1 MKICYIGTHDES
13 SRALEE
19 FCKRYDC
26 TFEYDESAESSES
39 LVSALKSAFKYNL
52 IVVNLDCL
60 HNKKIDDDFILECME
75 QYKAVKDEVILCTD
89 TQVSTK
95 IKKINYTIVS
105 TAEKEKLERCFSL
118 FGVEKK
124 EIIPKDLFSF
134 LKKEDHD
141 ILQNF
146 KEEVAEKAD
155 ITEDTNSNEETNL
168 IKDENAQTVKQDK
181 QTESITINLNKPKTL
196 ESLAI
201 TDFEKAETKSDDK
214 ANKPRVM
221 SIEEKE
227 KSVGNIKQLKNS
239 DVSKDSKKTSEEKS
253 ECKVKNKP
261 VTLSDSLDSI
271 DKIFGKM
278 PVQIEH
284 IKRLSDDTTQAK
296 PISTPQNQQQR
307 VENIQPTQPTTPTV
321 NAEPIENIS
330 FLQNQNSEFGTNT
343 QVKPIQTFENKKDFD
358 IPIQKQTIGV
368 IGSLERIGTTTQ
380 AIQLTRFL
388 SNIGKS
394 VCYVQ
399 DNNSNFLDMLTKY
412 YYDVNVDTGSECILY
427 DGLYLNRKKNLVYDK
442 NYEVEVYDYGCPVNI
457 PSDFFEKNIRIVVC
471 GGSPEE
477 IDKLTAMISQLYSD
491 DKIYYLFSF
500 VAHHDKPNVLD
511 IMSERKTNC
520 YFAPYSPDCFAQ
532 ISDENADMYYDILGI
547 EKPKKKKGL
556 FKRGNKDAKV

>member
-39 LVSALKSAFKYNL
+39 LVSALRSAFKYNL

-60 HNKKIDDDFILECME
+60 HNKKIDDDFIFECME

-155 ITEDTNSNEETNL
+155 ITENTNSNEETNL
-168 IKDENAQTVKQDK
+168 KKDENAQTVKQDK

-227 KSVGNIKQLKNS
+227 KSVEKIERLKKS
-239 DVSKDSKKTSEEKS
+239 DISKDSKKTSEEKS
-253 ECKVKNKP
+253 EEKVKTKP

-271 DKIFGKM
+271 DQIFGKM
-278 PVQIEH
+278 PVQLEN
-284 IKRLSDDTTQAK
+284 IKKLNDDTTQEK
-296 PISTPQNQQQR
+296 PISNSQDKQQR
-307 VENIQPTQPTTPTV
+307 VENIQPTTLTMNT
-321 NAEPIENIS
+321 EPIENIS
-330 FLQNQNSEFGTNT
+330 FPQKQNSEFATYT
-343 QVKPIQTFENKKDFD
+343 QVKPESFDNKKDFD
-358 IPIQKQTIGV
+358 IPIQKRTIGV
-368 IGSLERIGTTTQ
+368 IGSLDRIGTTTQ
-380 AIQLTRFL
+380 AIQITRFL
-388 SNIGKS
+388 SNIGQS

-399 DNNSNFLDMLTKY
+399 DNNSNFLDMLIKY

-442 NYEVEVYDYGCPVNI
+442 EYEVEVYDYGCPVNI

-471 GGSPEE
+471 GGSPDE
-477 IDKLTAMISQLYSD
+477 IDRLTAMISQLYSD
-491 DKIYYLFSF
+491 DKIYYVFSF
-500 VAHHDKPNVLD
+500 VANHDKQNVLD
-511 IMSERKTNC
+511 IMSERKSKC

-556 FKRGNKDAKV
+556 FRRGNKDAKV

>member
-39 LVSALKSAFKYNL
+39 LVSALRSAFKYNL

-60 HNKKIDDDFILECME
+60 HNKKIDDDFIFECME

-155 ITEDTNSNEETNL
+155 ITENTNSNEETNL
-168 IKDENAQTVKQDK
+168 KKDENAQTVKQDK

-227 KSVGNIKQLKNS
+227 KSVEKIERLKKS
-239 DVSKDSKKTSEEKS
+239 DISKDSKKTSEEKS
-253 ECKVKNKP
+253 EEKVKTKP

-271 DKIFGKM
+271 DQIFGKM
-278 PVQIEH
+278 PVQLEN
-284 IKRLSDDTTQAK
+284 IKKLNDDTTQEK
-296 PISTPQNQQQR
+296 PISNSQDKQQR
-307 VENIQPTQPTTPTV
+307 VENIQPTTLTMNT
-321 NAEPIENIS
+321 EPIENIS
-330 FLQNQNSEFGTNT
+330 FPQKQNSEFATYT
-343 QVKPIQTFENKKDFD
+343 QVKPESFDNKKDFD
-358 IPIQKQTIGV
+358 IPIQKRTIGV
-368 IGSLERIGTTTQ
+368 IGSLDRIGTTTQ
-380 AIQLTRFL
+380 AIQITRFL
-388 SNIGKS
+388 SNIGQS

-399 DNNSNFLDMLTKY
+399 DNKSNFLDMLIKY

-442 NYEVEVYDYGCPVNI
+442 EYEVEVYDYGCPVNI

-471 GGSPEE
+471 GGSPDE
-477 IDKLTAMISQLYSD
+477 IDRLTAMISQLYSD
-491 DKIYYLFSF
+491 DKIYYVFSF
-500 VAHHDKPNVLD
+500 VANHDKQNVLD
-511 IMSERKTNC
+511 IMSERKSKC

-556 FKRGNKDAKV
+556 FRRGNKDAKV

>member
-39 LVSALKSAFKYNL
+39 LVSALRSAFKYNL

-60 HNKKIDDDFILECME
+60 HNKKIDDDFIFECME

-155 ITEDTNSNEETNL
+155 ITENTNSNEETNL
-168 IKDENAQTVKQDK
+168 KKDENAQTVKQDK

-227 KSVGNIKQLKNS
+227 KSVEKIERLKKS
-239 DVSKDSKKTSEEKS
+239 DISKDSKKTSEEKS
-253 ECKVKNKP
+253 EEKVKTKP

-271 DKIFGKM
+271 DQIFGKM
-278 PVQIEH
+278 PVQLEN
-284 IKRLSDDTTQAK
+284 IKKLNDDTTQEK
-296 PISTPQNQQQR
+296 PISNSQDKQQR
-307 VENIQPTQPTTPTV
+307 VENIQPTTLTMNT
-321 NAEPIENIS
+321 EPIENTS
-330 FLQNQNSEFGTNT
+330 FPQKQNSEFATYT
-343 QVKPIQTFENKKDFD
+343 QVKPESFDNKKDFD
-358 IPIQKQTIGV
+358 IPIQKRTIGV
-368 IGSLERIGTTTQ
+368 IGSLDRIGTTTQ
-380 AIQLTRFL
+380 AIQITRFL
-388 SNIGKS
+388 SNIGQS

-399 DNNSNFLDMLTKY
+399 DNNSNFLDMLIKY

-442 NYEVEVYDYGCPVNI
+442 EYEVEVYDYGCPVNI

-471 GGSPEE
+471 GGSPDE
-477 IDKLTAMISQLYSD
+477 IDRLTAMISQLYSD
-491 DKIYYLFSF
+491 DKIYYVFSF
-500 VAHHDKPNVLD
+500 VANHDKQNVLD
-511 IMSERKTNC
+511 IMSERKSKC

-556 FKRGNKDAKV
+556 FRRGNKDAKV

>member
-39 LVSALKSAFKYNL
+39 LVSALRSAFKYNL

-60 HNKKIDDDFILECME
+60 HNKKIDDDFIFECME

-155 ITEDTNSNEETNL
+155 ITENTNSNEETNL
-168 IKDENAQTVKQDK
+168 KKDENAQTVKQDK

-227 KSVGNIKQLKNS
+227 KSVEKIERLKKS
-239 DVSKDSKKTSEEKS
+239 DISKDSKKTSEEKS
-253 ECKVKNKP
+253 EEKVKTKP

-271 DKIFGKM
+271 DQIFGKM
-278 PVQIEH
+278 PVQLEN
-284 IKRLSDDTTQAK
+284 IKKFNDDTTQEK
-296 PISTPQNQQQR
+296 PISNSQDKQQR
-307 VENIQPTQPTTPTV
+307 VENIQPTTLTMNT
-321 NAEPIENIS
+321 EPIENIS
-330 FLQNQNSEFGTNT
+330 FPQKQNSEFATYT
-343 QVKPIQTFENKKDFD
+343 QVKPESFDNKKDFD
-358 IPIQKQTIGV
+358 IPIQKRTIGV
-368 IGSLERIGTTTQ
+368 IGSLDRIGTTTQ
-380 AIQLTRFL
+380 AIQITRFL
-388 SNIGKS
+388 SNIGQS

-399 DNNSNFLDMLTKY
+399 DNNSNFLDMLIKY

-442 NYEVEVYDYGCPVNI
+442 EYEVEVYDYGCPVNI

-471 GGSPEE
+471 GGSPDE
-477 IDKLTAMISQLYSD
+477 IDRLTAMISQLYSD
-491 DKIYYLFSF
+491 DKIYYVFSF
-500 VAHHDKPNVLD
+500 VANHDKQNVLD
-511 IMSERKTNC
+511 IMSERKSKC

-556 FKRGNKDAKV
+556 FRRGNKDAKV

>member
-39 LVSALKSAFKYNL
+39 LVSALRSAFKYNL

-60 HNKKIDDDFILECME
+60 HNKKIDDDFIFECME

-118 FGVEKK
+118 FGVEKE

-155 ITEDTNSNEETNL
+155 ITENTNSNEETNL
-168 IKDENAQTVKQDK
+168 KKDENAQTVKQDK

-227 KSVGNIKQLKNS
+227 KSVEKIERLKKS
-239 DVSKDSKKTSEEKS
+239 DISKDSKKTSEEKS
-253 ECKVKNKP
+253 EEKVKTKP

-271 DKIFGKM
+271 DQIFGKM
-278 PVQIEH
+278 PVQLEN
-284 IKRLSDDTTQAK
+284 IKKLNDDTTQEK
-296 PISTPQNQQQR
+296 PISNSQDKQQR
-307 VENIQPTQPTTPTV
+307 VENIQPTTLTMNT
-321 NAEPIENIS
+321 EPIENIS
-330 FLQNQNSEFGTNT
+330 FPQKQNSEFATYT
-343 QVKPIQTFENKKDFD
+343 QVKPESFDNKKDFD
-358 IPIQKQTIGV
+358 IPIQKRTIGV
-368 IGSLERIGTTTQ
+368 IGSLDRIGTTTQ
-380 AIQLTRFL
+380 AIQITRFL
-388 SNIGKS
+388 SNIGQS

-399 DNNSNFLDMLTKY
+399 DNNSNFLDMLIKY

-442 NYEVEVYDYGCPVNI
+442 EYEVEVYDYGCPVNI

-471 GGSPEE
+471 GGSPDE
-477 IDKLTAMISQLYSD
+477 IDRLTAMISQLYSD
-491 DKIYYLFSF
+491 DKIYYVFSF
-500 VAHHDKPNVLD
+500 VANHDKQNVLD
-511 IMSERKTNC
+511 IMSERKSKC

-556 FKRGNKDAKV
+556 FRRGNKDAKV

>member
-39 LVSALKSAFKYNL
+39 LVSALRSAFKYNL

-60 HNKKIDDDFILECME
+60 HNKKIDDDFIFECME

-155 ITEDTNSNEETNL
+155 ITENTNSNEETNL
-168 IKDENAQTVKQDK
+168 KKDENAQTVKQDK

-201 TDFEKAETKSDDK
+201 TDFEKAETKSDDN

-227 KSVGNIKQLKNS
+227 KSVEKIERLKKS
-239 DVSKDSKKTSEEKS
+239 DISKDSKKTSEEKS
-253 ECKVKNKP
+253 EEKVKTKP

-271 DKIFGKM
+271 DQIFGKM
-278 PVQIEH
+278 PVQLEN
-284 IKRLSDDTTQAK
+284 IKKLNDDTTQEK
-296 PISTPQNQQQR
+296 PISNSQDKQQR
-307 VENIQPTQPTTPTV
+307 VENIQPTTLTMNT
-321 NAEPIENIS
+321 EPIENIS
-330 FLQNQNSEFGTNT
+330 FPQKQNSEFATYT
-343 QVKPIQTFENKKDFD
+343 QVKPESFDNKKDFD
-358 IPIQKQTIGV
+358 IPIQKRTIGV
-368 IGSLERIGTTTQ
+368 IGSLDRIGTTTQ
-380 AIQLTRFL
+380 AIQITRFL
-388 SNIGKS
+388 SNIGQS

-399 DNNSNFLDMLTKY
+399 DNNSNFLDMLIKY

-442 NYEVEVYDYGCPVNI
+442 EYEVEVYDYGCPVNI

-471 GGSPEE
+471 GGSPDE
-477 IDKLTAMISQLYSD
+477 IDRLTAMISQLYSD
-491 DKIYYLFSF
+491 DKIYYVFSF
-500 VAHHDKPNVLD
+500 VANHDKQNVLD
-511 IMSERKTNC
+511 IMSERKSKC

-556 FKRGNKDAKV
+556 FRRGNKDAKV

>member
-39 LVSALKSAFKYNL
+39 LVSALRSAFKYNL

-60 HNKKIDDDFILECME
+60 HNKKIDDDFIFECME

-155 ITEDTNSNEETNL
+155 ITENTNSNEETNL
-168 IKDENAQTVKQDK
+168 KKDENAQTVKQDK

-227 KSVGNIKQLKNS
+227 KSVEKIERLKKS
-239 DVSKDSKKTSEEKS
+239 DISKDSKKTSEEKS
-253 ECKVKNKP
+253 EEKVKTKP

-271 DKIFGKM
+271 EQIFGKM
-278 PVQIEH
+278 PVQLEN
-284 IKRLSDDTTQAK
+284 IKKLNDDTTQEK
-296 PISTPQNQQQR
+296 PISNSQDKQQR
-307 VENIQPTQPTTPTV
+307 VENIQPTTLTMNT
-321 NAEPIENIS
+321 EPIENTS
-330 FLQNQNSEFGTNT
+330 FPQKQNSEFATYT
-343 QVKPIQTFENKKDFD
+343 QVKPESFDNKKDFD
-358 IPIQKQTIGV
+358 IPIQKRTIGV
-368 IGSLERIGTTTQ
+368 IGSLDRIGTTTQ
-380 AIQLTRFL
+380 AIQITRFL
-388 SNIGKS
+388 SNIGQS

-399 DNNSNFLDMLTKY
+399 DNNSNFLDMLIKY

-442 NYEVEVYDYGCPVNI
+442 EYEVEVYDYGCPVNI

-471 GGSPEE
+471 GGSPDE
-477 IDKLTAMISQLYSD
+477 IDRLTAMISQLYSD
-491 DKIYYLFSF
+491 DKIYYVFSF
-500 VAHHDKPNVLD
+500 VANHDKQNVLD
-511 IMSERKTNC
+511 IMSERKSKC

-556 FKRGNKDAKV
+556 FRRGNKDAKV

>member
-39 LVSALKSAFKYNL
+39 LVSALRSAFKYNL

-60 HNKKIDDDFILECME
+60 HNKKIDDDFIFECME

-155 ITEDTNSNEETNL
+155 ITENTNSNEETNL
-168 IKDENAQTVKQDK
+168 KKDENAQTVKQDK

-227 KSVGNIKQLKNS
+227 KSVEKIERLKKS
-239 DVSKDSKKTSEEKS
+239 DISKDSKKTSEEKS
-253 ECKVKNKP
+253 EEKVKTKP

-271 DKIFGKM
+271 DQIFGKM
-278 PVQIEH
+278 PVQLEN
-284 IKRLSDDTTQAK
+284 IKKLNDDTTQEK
-296 PISTPQNQQQR
+296 PISNSQDKQQR
-307 VENIQPTQPTTPTV
+307 VENIQPTTLTM

-330 FLQNQNSEFGTNT
+330 FPQKQNSEFATYT
-343 QVKPIQTFENKKDFD
+343 QVKPESFDNKKDFD
-358 IPIQKQTIGV
+358 IPIQKRTIGV
-368 IGSLERIGTTTQ
+368 IGSLDRIGTTTQ
-380 AIQLTRFL
+380 AIQITRFL
-388 SNIGKS
+388 SNIGQS

-399 DNNSNFLDMLTKY
+399 DNNSNFLDMLIKY

-442 NYEVEVYDYGCPVNI
+442 EYEVEVYDYGCPVNI

-471 GGSPEE
+471 GGSSDE
-477 IDKLTAMISQLYSD
+477 IDRLTAMISQLYSD
-491 DKIYYLFSF
+491 DKIYYVFSF
-500 VAHHDKPNVLD
+500 VANHDKQNVLD
-511 IMSERKTNC
+511 IMSERKSKC

-556 FKRGNKDAKV
+556 FRRGNKDAKV

>member
-39 LVSALKSAFKYNL
+39 LVSALRSAFKYNL
-52 IVVNLDCL
+52 IVVNLDSL
-60 HNKKIDDDFILECME
+60 HNKKIDDDFIFECME

-155 ITEDTNSNEETNL
+155 ITENTNSNEETNL
-168 IKDENAQTVKQDK
+168 KKDENAQTVKQDK

-196 ESLAI
+196 EALAI

-227 KSVGNIKQLKNS
+227 KSVEKIERLKKS
-239 DVSKDSKKTSEEKS
+239 DISKDSKKTSEEKS
-253 ECKVKNKP
+253 EEKVKTKP

-271 DKIFGKM
+271 DQIFGKM
-278 PVQIEH
+278 PVQLEN
-284 IKRLSDDTTQAK
+284 IKKLNDDTTQEK
-296 PISTPQNQQQR
+296 PISNSQDKQQR
-307 VENIQPTQPTTPTV
+307 VENIQPTTLTMNT
-321 NAEPIENIS
+321 EPIENIS
-330 FLQNQNSEFGTNT
+330 FPQKQNSEFATYT
-343 QVKPIQTFENKKDFD
+343 QVKPESFDNKKDFD
-358 IPIQKQTIGV
+358 IPIQKRTIGV
-368 IGSLERIGTTTQ
+368 IGSLDRIGTTTQ
-380 AIQLTRFL
+380 AIQITRFL
-388 SNIGKS
+388 SNIGQS

-399 DNNSNFLDMLTKY
+399 DNNSNFLDMLIKY

-442 NYEVEVYDYGCPVNI
+442 EYEVEVYDYGCPVNI

-471 GGSPEE
+471 GGSPDE
-477 IDKLTAMISQLYSD
+477 IDRLTAMISQLYSD
-491 DKIYYLFSF
+491 DKIYYVFSF
-500 VAHHDKPNVLD
+500 VANHDKQNVLD
-511 IMSERKTNC
+511 IMSERKSKC

-556 FKRGNKDAKV
+556 FRRGNKDAKV

>member
-1 MKICYIGTHDES
+1 MKICYIGTHDEPS
-13 SRALEE
+13 KVLEE
-19 FCKRYDC
+19 YCKGYDC
-26 TFEYDESAESSES
+26 TFDYDESAESSES
-39 LVSALKSAFKYNL
+39 LVSALKRAYKYNL

-60 HNKKIDDDFILECME
+60 YSKNIDDDFLYDCFQ
-75 QYKAVKDEVILCTD
+75 QYKKVKSELILYGN
-89 TQVSTK
+89 VSSK
-95 IKKINYTIVS
+95 IKDIGYPIISDVNSDRKS
-105 TAEKEKLERCFSL
+105 LEKLFAAYGFKL
-118 FGVEKK
+118 LPKK
-124 EIIPKDLFSF
+124 AEEDLFSSLITSDTANLKVSNNF
-134 LKKEDHD
+134 FDDIIGTKKED
-141 ILQNF
+141 
-146 KEEVAEKAD
+146 
-155 ITEDTNSNEETNL
+155 ET
-168 IKDENAQTVKQDK
+168 AQKVKHDK
-181 QTESITINLNKPKTL
+181 QTESVAINRNKPKAL
-196 ESLAI
+196 ESLVMSG
-201 TDFEKAETKSDDK
+201 FEKTETKSDDK
-214 ANKPRVM
+214 ANKSRVM

-227 KSVGNIKQLKNS
+227 KSVGNIERLKNS

-253 ECKVKNKP
+253 EDKVKNKP
-261 VTLSDSLDSI
+261 ATLSDSLDSI

-278 PVQIEH
+278 PVQIEN
-284 IKRLSDDTTQAK
+284 IKRLSNDTTQAK
-296 PISTPQNQQQR
+296 PISNPQNQQQR

-330 FLQNQNSEFGTNT
+330 FPQNQNSEFGTNT

-520 YFAPYSPDCFAQ
+520 YFTPYTPDCFAQ
-532 ISDENADMYYDILGI
+532 ISDESADMYYDILGI

-556 FKRGNKDAKV
+556 FRRGNKDAKVQ

>member
-39 LVSALKSAFKYNL
+39 LVSALRSAFKYNL
-52 IVVNLDCL
+52 IVVNLDSL
-60 HNKKIDDDFILECME
+60 HNKKIDDDFIFECME

-155 ITEDTNSNEETNL
+155 ITENTNSNEETNL
-168 IKDENAQTVKQDK
+168 KKDENAQTVKQDK

-196 ESLAI
+196 EALAI

-227 KSVGNIKQLKNS
+227 KSVEKIERLKKS
-239 DVSKDSKKTSEEKS
+239 DISKDSKKTSEEKS
-253 ECKVKNKP
+253 EEKVKTKP

-271 DKIFGKM
+271 DQIFGKM
-278 PVQIEH
+278 PVQLEN
-284 IKRLSDDTTQAK
+284 IKKLNDDTTQEK
-296 PISTPQNQQQR
+296 PISNSQDKQQR
-307 VENIQPTQPTTPTV
+307 VENIQPTTLTMNT
-321 NAEPIENIS
+321 EPIENIS
-330 FLQNQNSEFGTNT
+330 FPQKQNSEFATYT
-343 QVKPIQTFENKKDFD
+343 QVKPESFDNKKDFD
-358 IPIQKQTIGV
+358 IPIKKRTIGV
-368 IGSLERIGTTTQ
+368 IGSLDRIGTTTQ
-380 AIQLTRFL
+380 AIQITRFL
-388 SNIGKS
+388 SNIGQS

-399 DNNSNFLDMLTKY
+399 DNNSNFLDMLIKY

-442 NYEVEVYDYGCPVNI
+442 EYEVEVYDYGCPVNI

-471 GGSPEE
+471 GGSPDE
-477 IDKLTAMISQLYSD
+477 IDRLTAMISQLYSD
-491 DKIYYLFSF
+491 DKIYYVFSF
-500 VAHHDKPNVLD
+500 VANHDKQNVLD
-511 IMSERKTNC
+511 IMSERKSKC

-556 FKRGNKDAKV
+556 FRRGNKDAKV

>member
-1 MKICYIGTHDES
+1 MKICYIGTHDEPS
-13 SRALEE
+13 KALEE
-19 FCKRYDC
+19 FCKGYDC

-60 HNKKIDDDFILECME
+60 HNKKIDDDFIFECME

-155 ITEDTNSNEETNL
+155 ITENTNSNEETNL
-168 IKDENAQTVKQDK
+168 KKDENAQTVKQDK

-221 SIEEKE
+221 SIEEKSVE
-227 KSVGNIKQLKNS
+227 KIERLKKS
-239 DVSKDSKKTSEEKS
+239 DISKDSKKTSEEKS
-253 ECKVKNKP
+253 EEKVKTKP

-271 DKIFGKM
+271 DQIFGKM
-278 PVQIEH
+278 PVQLEN
-284 IKRLSDDTTQAK
+284 IKKLNDDTTQEK
-296 PISTPQNQQQR
+296 PISNSQDKQQK
-307 VENIQPTQPTTPTV
+307 VENIQPTTLTM

-330 FLQNQNSEFGTNT
+330 FPQKQNSEFATYT
-343 QVKPIQTFENKKDFD
+343 QVKPESFDNKKDFD
-358 IPIQKQTIGV
+358 IPIQKRTIGV
-368 IGSLERIGTTTQ
+368 IGSLDRIGTTTQ
-380 AIQLTRFL
+380 AIQITRFL
-388 SNIGKS
+388 SNIGQS

-399 DNNSNFLDMLTKY
+399 DNNSNFLDMLIKY

-442 NYEVEVYDYGCPVNI
+442 EYEVEVYDYGCPVNI

-471 GGSPEE
+471 GGSPDE
-477 IDKLTAMISQLYSD
+477 IDRLTAMISQLYSD
-491 DKIYYLFSF
+491 DKIYYVFSF
-500 VAHHDKPNVLD
+500 VANHDKQNVLD
-511 IMSERKTNC
+511 IMSERKSKC

-556 FKRGNKDAKV
+556 FRRGNKDAKV

>member
-1 MKICYIGTHDES
+1 MKICYIGTHDEPS
-13 SRALEE
+13 KVFEE
-19 FCKRYDC
+19 FCKGYDC

-39 LVSALKSAFKYNL
+39 LVSALRSAFKYNL
-52 IVVNLDCL
+52 IVVNLDSL
-60 HNKKIDDDFILECME
+60 HNKKIDDDFIFECME

-155 ITEDTNSNEETNL
+155 ITENTNSNEETNL
-168 IKDENAQTVKQDK
+168 KKDENAQTVKQDK

-227 KSVGNIKQLKNS
+227 KSVEKIERLKKS
-239 DVSKDSKKTSEEKS
+239 DISKDSKKTSEEKS
-253 ECKVKNKP
+253 EEKVKTKH

-271 DKIFGKM
+271 DQIFGKM
-278 PVQIEH
+278 PVQLEN
-284 IKRLSDDTTQAK
+284 IKKLNDDTTQEK
-296 PISTPQNQQQR
+296 PISNSQDKQQR
-307 VENIQPTQPTTPTV
+307 VENIQPTTLTMNT
-321 NAEPIENIS
+321 EPIENTS
-330 FLQNQNSEFGTNT
+330 FPQKQNSEFATYT
-343 QVKPIQTFENKKDFD
+343 QVKPESFDNKKDFD
-358 IPIQKQTIGV
+358 IPIQKRTIGV
-368 IGSLERIGTTTQ
+368 IGSLDRIGTTTQ
-380 AIQLTRFL
+380 AIQITRFL
-388 SNIGKS
+388 SNIGQS

-399 DNNSNFLDMLTKY
+399 DNNSNFLDMLIKY

-442 NYEVEVYDYGCPVNI
+442 EYEVEVYDYGCPVNI

-471 GGSPEE
+471 GGSPDE
-477 IDKLTAMISQLYSD
+477 IDRLTAMISQLYSD
-491 DKIYYLFSF
+491 DKIYYVFSF
-500 VAHHDKPNVLD
+500 VANHDKQNVLD
-511 IMSERKTNC
+511 IMSERKSKC

-556 FKRGNKDAKV
+556 FRRGNKDAKV

>member
-39 LVSALKSAFKYNL
+39 LVSALRSAFKYNL

-60 HNKKIDDDFILECME
+60 HNKKIDDDFIFECME

-95 IKKINYTIVS
+95 IKKINYTFVS
-105 TAEKEKLERCFSL
+105 RAEKEKLERCFSL

-155 ITEDTNSNEETNL
+155 ITENTNSNEETNL
-168 IKDENAQTVKQDK
+168 KKDENAQTVKQDK

-227 KSVGNIKQLKNS
+227 KSVEKIERLKKS
-239 DVSKDSKKTSEEKS
+239 DISKDSKKTSEEKS
-253 ECKVKNKP
+253 EEKVKTKP

-271 DKIFGKM
+271 DQIFGKM
-278 PVQIEH
+278 PVQLEN
-284 IKRLSDDTTQAK
+284 IKKLNDDTTQEK
-296 PISTPQNQQQR
+296 PISNSQDKQQR
-307 VENIQPTQPTTPTV
+307 VENIQPTTLTM

-330 FLQNQNSEFGTNT
+330 FPQKQNSEFATYT
-343 QVKPIQTFENKKDFD
+343 QVKPESFDNKKDFD
-358 IPIQKQTIGV
+358 IPIQKRTIGV
-368 IGSLERIGTTTQ
+368 IGSLDRIGTTTQ
-380 AIQLTRFL
+380 AIQITRFL
-388 SNIGKS
+388 SNIGQS

-399 DNNSNFLDMLTKY
+399 DNNSNFLDMLIKY

-442 NYEVEVYDYGCPVNI
+442 EYEVEVYDYGCPVNI

-471 GGSPEE
+471 GGSPDE
-477 IDKLTAMISQLYSD
+477 IDRLTAMISQLYSD
-491 DKIYYLFSF
+491 DKIYYVFSF
-500 VAHHDKPNVLD
+500 VANHDKQNVLD
-511 IMSERKTNC
+511 IMSERKSKC

-556 FKRGNKDAKV
+556 FRRGNKDAKV

>member
-26 TFEYDESAESSES
+26 TFEYDESAESTES

-60 HNKKIDDDFILECME
+60 HNKKIDDDFIFECME

-155 ITEDTNSNEETNL
+155 ITENTNSNEETNL
-168 IKDENAQTVKQDK
+168 KKDENAQTVKQNK
-181 QTESITINLNKPKTL
+181 QTDSSTINRSKPQTL
-196 ESLAI
+196 ESLVLP
-201 TDFEKAETKSDDK
+201 DFKKAETKSDDK

-227 KSVGNIKQLKNS
+227 KSVEKIERLKKS
-239 DVSKDSKKTSEEKS
+239 DISKDSKKTSEEKS
-253 ECKVKNKP
+253 EEKVKTKP

-271 DKIFGKM
+271 DQIFGKM
-278 PVQIEH
+278 PVQLEN
-284 IKRLSDDTTQAK
+284 IKKLNDDTTQEK
-296 PISTPQNQQQR
+296 PISNSQDKQQR
-307 VENIQPTQPTTPTV
+307 VENIQPTTLTMNT
-321 NAEPIENIS
+321 EPIENTS
-330 FLQNQNSEFGTNT
+330 FPQKQNSEFATYT
-343 QVKPIQTFENKKDFD
+343 QVKPESFDNKKDFD
-358 IPIQKQTIGV
+358 IPIQKRTIGV
-368 IGSLERIGTTTQ
+368 IGSLDRIGTTTQ
-380 AIQLTRFL
+380 AIQITRFL
-388 SNIGKS
+388 SNIGQS

-399 DNNSNFLDMLTKY
+399 DNNSNFLDMLIKY

-442 NYEVEVYDYGCPVNI
+442 EYEVEVYDYGCPVNI

-471 GGSPEE
+471 GGSPDE
-477 IDKLTAMISQLYSD
+477 IDRLTAMISQLYSD
-491 DKIYYLFSF
+491 DKIYYVFSF
-500 VAHHDKPNVLD
+500 VANHDKQNVLD
-511 IMSERKTNC
+511 IMSERKSKC

-556 FKRGNKDAKV
+556 FRRGNKDAKV